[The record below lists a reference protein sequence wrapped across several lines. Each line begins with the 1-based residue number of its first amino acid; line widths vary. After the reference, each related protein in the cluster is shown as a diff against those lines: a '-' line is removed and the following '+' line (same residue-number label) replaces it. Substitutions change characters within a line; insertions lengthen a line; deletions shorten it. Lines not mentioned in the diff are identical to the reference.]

1 MKRVEVDKDLCCE
14 IGLLA
19 HKYVDGGAEYKLTLI
34 NTEANVLQNRGR
46 GRGRGRWMDGWMDG
60 RYSIQCVV

>member
-1 MKRVEVDKDLCCE
+1 MIYNTIHIIAKKQLKKLDMKRVEVDKDLSCE

-34 NTEANVLQNRGR
+34 DTEANVL
-46 GRGRGRWMDGWMDG
+46 
-60 RYSIQCVV
+60 